1 VQKSYY
7 VDGHE
12 REEQKQHRQK
22 FCSEYLALEQRMHRW
37 VQLTSAQLLIC
48 SHLSLTITKLLQ
60 KVAYILILKQMKFYS
75 NFMLMTISVC
85 KIIGEGVDLAH
96 ELVHEVPRKKRGK
109 KRCIDIV

>member
-37 VQLTSAQLLIC
+37 VQLTSAQLADMQ
-48 SHLSLTITKLLQ
+48 SSLPDNNKITAKGSIHTNPETNEVLFKFHVDDHQCLQ
-60 KVAYILILKQMKFYS
+60 DYW
-75 NFMLMTISVC
+75 
-85 KIIGEGVDLAH
+85 
-96 ELVHEVPRKKRGK
+96 
-109 KRCIDIV
+109 